1 MYRYI
6 SGTDVLIP
14 GIFAKFAVMFGKK
27 YVLIT
32 VFLSV
37 LILMACQPNREQEGI
52 PVVGFVEAFEDAT
65 IAQARQGFMDALADS
80 GYSEADGTVA
90 IIHRNAQGDAAT
102 LNQII
107 SYLNSKSVDL
117 IGTSTTLATIAAVQ
131 RSEDIPIFQ
140 TVTAMPGIL
149 GLLAAD
155 GAAPDNLFGT
165 GENLDYID
173 TSFTLIAEMVE
184 PKNGQL
190 TVGMIYNQSEPQSL
204 EAYEQISA
212 LADSMNTRLE
222 ALPLNSSAEAQL
234 VVRSL
239 LNKDIDAFFAN
250 PDNTV
255 FAAFETILKNCN
267 DKAVPVFTSES
278 GLVARGAV
286 AAFGADIYHWGYQS
300 GAQAAAYLRGG
311 STEGLQVEMLHV
323 RKRVYNAGAAERFG
337 FEFPDTFEEITPT
350 H

>member
-1 MYRYI
+1 MLR
-6 SGTDVLIP
+6 
-14 GIFAKFAVMFGKK
+14 K
-27 YVLIT
+27 YHALIT
-32 VFLSV
+32 IFLGGLV
-37 LILMACQPNREQEGI
+37 IIACQSPTKQKGI
-52 PVVGFVEAFEDAT
+52 PVIGFVEAFEDAT
-65 IAQARQGFMDALADS
+65 ISQSRLGFMDALADS

-107 SYLNSKSVDL
+107 SYFNSKEVNL

-131 RSEDIPIFQ
+131 RGNDIPIFQ
-140 TVTAMPGIL
+140 TVTAMPDIL

-165 GENLDYID
+165 GENLNYID
-173 TSFTLIAEMVE
+173 TSFTLIAETVK
-184 PKNGQL
+184 PKGEQL

-204 EAYEQISA
+204 EAYERIAA
-212 LADSMNTRLE
+212 LADSMKVQLV

-239 LNKDIDAFFAN
+239 LGKNIDAFFAN

-267 DKAVPVFTSES
+267 DHAVPVFTSES

-286 AAFGADIYHWGYQS
+286 AAFGADIYQWGYQS
-300 GAQAAAYLRGG
+300 GAQAARYLASG
-311 STEGLQVEMLHV
+311 STDGLQVEMLHV
-323 RKRVYNAGAAERFG
+323 RKRVYNAEAAERFG
-337 FEFPDTFEEITPT
+337 YAFPDTFEKIK
-350 H
+350 